1 MRSGFREIFMD
12 FKTLIHSGKQ
22 TGETAMSFHVPDSW
36 MQGRTT
42 YGGLTAALCLEAAM
56 STSGGRPIRSAQIA
70 FVGPVSGD
78 VECTATLLRE
88 GKNTVFTSVR
98 MIGETGVA
106 AEAIFAFGAHRESS
120 LNFAHLPAPEVTA
133 PDETA
138 SFFGDSPKRPAF
150 TRNFNIRL
158 AKGKP
163 PMSGAPDADMSLWMR
178 HKDGAVA
185 PDALSVLA
193 LADAPPPAALA
204 MLTGPARISSMT
216 WMAEFLTD
224 DIQTEQGWFLA
235 RHVADTSKDG
245 YNSQAMTLWNTSG
258 QPIMIGRQTIAVFA

>member
-1 MRSGFREIFMD
+1 MD
-12 FKTLIHSGKQ
+12 FKTLMHSGKQ

-78 VECTATLLRE
+78 VQCTATLLRE

>member
-12 FKTLIHSGKQ
+12 FKTLMHSGKQ